1 MGEEVPLKVDQETAP
16 VEEKEKE
23 EEEEELAQNGVA
35 EGKVVIPPPTDQ
47 NKTAPPVNE
56 KIADPAVEKSS
67 EGAIDRGKWFK
78 LYNITL
84 NMKEIDVV
92 FTLIVFSDAV
102 LAQVATE
109 KRLALIKAWEESEK
123 TKVENKAYKNFS
135 AVGSWENS
143 KKVSVETQLKQI
155 EEKFDKRKV
164 EYAEKMKNKIAELH
178 KAAEERRATIEAKR
192 REDFLKVEEM
202 ATKFRSNGYTPK
214 KFLGCFS
221 F

>member
-1 MGEEVPLKVDQETAP
+1 MGDEVPLKVDQEPAP

-23 EEEEELAQNGVA
+23 EEDEELARNGVA
-35 EGKVVIPPPTDQ
+35 EGKVVIPPPPDQNKNAPPVHEIEGKFVIPPPPDQ
-47 NKTAPPVNE
+47 NKTAPPVKE

-67 EGAIDRGKWFK
+67 EGAIDR
-78 LYNITL
+78 
-84 NMKEIDVV
+84 
-92 FTLIVFSDAV
+92 DAV
-102 LAQVATE
+102 LAQVTTE

-123 TKVENKAYKNFS
+123 TKAENKAYKNLS

-143 KKVSVETQLKQI
+143 KKVSVEAQLKQI
-155 EEKFDKRKV
+155 EEKFDKKKV
-164 EYAEKMKNKIAELH
+164 EYAEQMKNKIAELH

-202 ATKFRSNGYTPK
+202 AKKFRSNGYTPK

>member
-1 MGEEVPLKVDQETAP
+1 MGAEVPLKVDQEPAP
-16 VEEKEKE
+16 VVEEDED
-23 EEEEELAQNGVA
+23 EELAQNGVA
-35 EGKVVIPPPTDQ
+35 EGKIVIPPPPDQ

-67 EGAIDRGKWFK
+67 EGAIDR
-78 LYNITL
+78 
-84 NMKEIDVV
+84 
-92 FTLIVFSDAV
+92 DAV

-123 TKVENKAYKNFS
+123 SKVENKAYKNLS

-143 KKVSVETQLKQI
+143 KKVSVEAQLKQI
-155 EEKFDKRKV
+155 EEKFDKKKV

-178 KAAEERRATIEAKR
+178 KAAEERRATIEAKQ

-202 ATKFRSNGYTPK
+202 ATKFRSNGHTPK
-214 KFLGCFS
+214 KLLGCFS

>member
-1 MGEEVPLKVDQETAP
+1 MGEEVPLKVDQEPAP

-23 EEEEELAQNGVA
+23 EEDEELARNGVA
-35 EGKVVIPPPTDQ
+35 EGKVVIPPPPDQNKNAPPVHEIEGKFVIPPPPDQ
-47 NKTAPPVNE
+47 NKTAPPVKE
-56 KIADPAVEKSS
+56 KIADTVEKSS
-67 EGAIDRGKWFK
+67 EGAIDR
-78 LYNITL
+78 
-84 NMKEIDVV
+84 
-92 FTLIVFSDAV
+92 DAV
-102 LAQVATE
+102 LAQVTTE

-123 TKVENKAYKNFS
+123 TKVENKAYKNLS

-143 KKVSVETQLKQI
+143 KKVSVEAQLKQI
-155 EEKFDKRKV
+155 EEKFDKKKV
-164 EYAEKMKNKIAELH
+164 EYAEQMKNKIAELH

-202 ATKFRSNGYTPK
+202 AKKFRSNGYTPK